1 MSRDVAVP
9 LSISVLLH
17 VLLVLALIFHF
28 DFAAEAPEIKPV
40 PHIIQAKLV
49 SMNANAVA
57 RAKPVKKIA
66 EPASEPEATPPPTPE
81 PPKPEP
87 PKPEPP
93 KPEPVKVTPPP
104 KPEPDKQKLLK
115 LKQAEKAEKKAQDEK
130 AKADAKKKEDQKKAE
145 DAKKAEDVKKKADE
159 AKKAEADKKEKERKD
174 KEKQDALRKLSEKA
188 ARDDLSKAL
197 SQDEEAQSTN
207 TEGQL
212 VQSYEGLIQEAIQKR
227 WSRPPSARNGMH
239 CVLVIQLVPT
249 GEVVDVQILQ
259 GSGDEA
265 FDRSA
270 INAVKK
276 AAPFTELGNL
286 VKSDARAFEKNF
298 RRFHLDFIP
307 GDLRQ

>member
-28 DFAAEAPEIKPV
+28 DFAAEAPEIKPM
-40 PHIIQAKLV
+40 PNIIQAKLV

-57 RAKPVKKIA
+57 RTKPVKKIA
-66 EPASEPEATPPPTPE
+66 EPASEPDSTPPPAPE
-81 PPKPEP
+81 PTPEP

-115 LKQAEKAEKKAQDEK
+115 LKQAEEAEKKAQDEK
-130 AKADAKKKEDQKKAE
+130 AKADAKKKEEQ
-145 DAKKAEDVKKKADE
+145 KKADE
-159 AKKAEADKKEKERKD
+159 AKKADEVKKKAEETKKAEADKKEKERKE

-212 VQSYEGLIQEAIQKR
+212 VQGYAGAIKQAIERR
-227 WSRPPSARNGMH
+227 WSRPPSARNGMS
-239 CVLVIQLVPT
+239 CLVQIQLIPT
-249 GEVVDVQILQ
+249 GEVVDVQIVKS
-259 GSGDEA
+259 SGDEA

-270 INAVKK
+270 VNAVKK
-276 AAPFTELGNL
+276 AGQFPELQALKGGPE
-286 VKSDARAFEKNF
+286 FEKNF
-298 RRFHLDFIP
+298 RRFILPFIAE
-307 GDLRQ
+307 DLRQ

>member
-28 DFAAEAPEIKPV
+28 DFAAEVPEIKPV

-66 EPASEPEATPPPTPE
+66 EPASEPETTPPPPAPE
-81 PPKPEP
+81 PT
-87 PKPEPP
+87 PEPP

-115 LKQAEKAEKKAQDEK
+115 LKQVEEAEKKAQDEK
-130 AKADAKKKEDQKKAE
+130 AKADAKKKEEQKKADE
-145 DAKKAEDVKKKADE
+145 AKKADELKKKADE
-159 AKKAEADKKEKERKD
+159 AKKAETEKKEKERKE

-188 ARDDLSKAL
+188 ARDELSKAL

-212 VQSYEGLIQEAIQKR
+212 VQSYEGAIKQAIERR
-227 WSRPPSARNGMH
+227 WSRPPSARNGMS
-239 CVLVIQLVPT
+239 CTVLIQLIPT
-249 GEVVDVQILQ
+249 GEVVDVQILKS
-259 GSGDEA
+259 SGDEA

-270 INAVKK
+270 VNAVKK
-276 AAPFTELGNL
+276 AGQFPELQVLKGGP
-286 VKSDARAFEKNF
+286 VFEKHF
-298 RRFHLDFIP
+298 RRFTLPFIAE
-307 GDLRQ
+307 DLRQ

>member
-1 MSRDVAVP
+1 MSQDVAVP
-9 LSISVLLH
+9 LSLSVLLH

-28 DFAAEAPEIKPV
+28 DFAAETPEIKPV

-57 RAKPVKKIA
+57 RTKPVKKIA
-66 EPASEPEATPPPTPE
+66 EPASEPESTPPPAPTPE

-87 PKPEPP
+87 LKPEPA
-93 KPEPVKVTPPP
+93 KVTPPP

-115 LKQAEKAEKKAQDEK
+115 LKQAEEAEKKAQDEK
-130 AKADAKKKEDQKKAE
+130 AKADAKKKEDQKKADE
-145 DAKKAEDVKKKADE
+145 AKKADEVKKKAEE
-159 AKKAEADKKEKERKD
+159 AKKAEADKKEKERKE

-188 ARDDLSKAL
+188 ARDELSKSL

-207 TEGQL
+207 TQGQL

-249 GEVVDVQILQ
+249 GDVVDVQIVQ
-259 GSGDEA
+259 SSGDDA

-286 VKSDARAFEKNF
+286 VKTDARAFDKNF

-307 GDLRQ
+307 EDLRQ